1 MEIVTRNTKEIK
13 KQKQLNN
20 SSKITNEDK
29 KISEKEERE
38 MINIIAILLDRNLSF
53 EERLR
58 RVGRAPTSGAVVNE
72 FKKILIKEFTKNRNL
87 ILKLNKEKDKSLK
100 NGILGLRLEDLVS
113 NSILNPIIKI
123 VMDYSISKKQENNEK
138 ITKEII
144 VEKKQLYT
152 KDIPE
157 VEQSKKL
164 IKENSINYDNQKDV
178 LNKKNKD
185 LQNSILNS
193 FKKINIKQNNTQI
206 NFQNNTIVKDFINKN
221 VNEISKK
228 NFVENLKKQR
238 KEFLENTNNAKLIKN
253 N

>member
-58 RVGRAPTSGAVVNE
+58 RVGRAPTSGAVVKE

-178 LNKKNKD
+178 LNKKNKY
-185 LQNSILNS
+185 QT
-193 FKKINIKQNNTQI
+193 K
-206 NFQNNTIVKDFINKN
+206 
-221 VNEISKK
+221 
-228 NFVENLKKQR
+228 
-238 KEFLENTNNAKLIKN
+238 
-253 N
+253 